1 MDRVDNLNP
10 KERSMNK
17 QEFLDK
23 IRAIAPNAT
32 LETDTNEEIIVRT
45 GLIERTEL
53 VTISGLTTTTE
64 QDSEPMFDFGSG
76 PVPAHQHPIGGG
88 WVADTA
94 YVASTAYVGP
104 NARVFG
110 DARVYGN
117 ARVFGD
123 AQVYGN

>member
-23 IRAIAPNAT
+23 IHQIAPDAT

-45 GLIERTEL
+45 GLIERTEF
-53 VTISGLTTTTE
+53 VPISGRTVT
-64 QDSEPMFDFGSG
+64 SEPASETMFDFGSG
-76 PVPAHQHPIGGG
+76 PVPAHQHPNGGG

-94 YVASTAYVGP
+94 HVADSAYVGR

-110 DARVYGN
+110 DARVS
-117 ARVFGD
+117 GD
-123 AQVYGN
+123 